1 LKFTK
6 KNNNHFTSLQSL
18 NIKFTNAD
26 LLNKTMKS
34 ISLIILLIISCSFYG
49 QREIWAN
56 KKTEDII
63 LDGSLNEKDWNSA
76 NWTSNFTQMKPFPG
90 KSPSQKTAVAL
101 IYDQEAIYFGVK
113 CYDDPDSVS
122 RVLSIRDDF
131 NPNLDLFAIF
141 IDTYQD
147 QQNGFFFGITSRG
160 VQLDAKIF
168 NEDYNDLL
176 NLVWNSKTKIS
187 ENGWFAEIK
196 IPYSAL
202 RFPKKQI
209 QTWNINFGRQISR
222 YREESTWNPVNP
234 DLENYLI
241 ESGEIIGIEDITPP
255 LRLAMIPF
263 LSNYVNF
270 SKGEE
275 TVNSF
280 NGGMDVKYGINEAFT
295 LDVTLLPDFGQVVF
309 DNQILN
315 ISPFEIQFNENRQ
328 FFTEGTELFTKSDLF
343 YSRRIGIQT
352 PSKVYESQLNENEE
366 LTEIPTSVPLINAS
380 KISGRNKK
388 GLGIGVF
395 NAITAEQRT
404 NVFNTLD
411 SANREITISPLSN
424 YNVLVLDQNLKN
436 NGFITFTNTNVMR
449 SGDFY
454 DANVT
459 GLNTK
464 FNTKN
469 NDYFL
474 ETFAVVSNQIENSNN
489 LTGHSWGAEAGKQ
502 RGQLTFGVEYYEES
516 DTYDPNDLGFLRAN
530 NSRSTEVYIGYR
542 DFNPKIK
549 NLNKF
554 FSEFSITN
562 ERLYA
567 PNLFGVNY
575 WSGNVT
581 MISNSFNAA
590 GIKLNG
596 TINESNDYF
605 EPRVWGE
612 KFIRPVWTSM
622 RGWISSNY
630 QKRIAADAGLGYVAV
645 ERNDWWEWNYNL
657 EMRFRITNQ
666 IFLIH
671 RWDQSLQYNSEGYA
685 VDFTEPIETFNG
697 ILFGNRDRITSTQS
711 IGIDYTI
718 TNRIGLTFRLRHY
731 NAKVLYNDYYELLD
745 NGRLSLLESYSGQDA
760 YGNSAY
766 DINYNAFTIDMLFQ
780 WVFLPGSELNFVWK
794 NSIFTS
800 DENVN
805 NDYWS
810 TLNNTLRNGPV
821 NTLSLKLI
829 YWLDTQYLKKKNKL
843 K

>member
-1 LKFTK
+1 
-6 KNNNHFTSLQSL
+6 
-18 NIKFTNAD
+18 
-26 LLNKTMKS
+26 MKS

-113 CYDDPDSVS
+113 CYDNPDSVS